1 MWLFRT
7 CCLVP
12 PILCNIRKI
21 VHSPLLF
28 LIKSHLCLQ
37 SLQDEA
43 GPLPKKDVNL
53 LESDIFD
60 PLAEDQKPDPPAPP
74 ASNPASNPAAASR
87 SPRHAY
93 SHPDYEERPD
103 GGQRDEVDH
112 RGGAAAAAGNASIV
126 PTQKMLQDKYE
137 QNLRCECFVALCFA
151 KFLVRISCS
160 SNFGPNFCSSK

>member
-1 MWLFRT
+1 MSEMCDRNCVTLGRRGRKSTPVST
-7 CCLVP
+7 C
-12 PILCNIRKI
+12 
-21 VHSPLLF
+21 LLS
-28 LIKSHLCLQ
+28 ISK
-37 SLQDEA
+37 DEA

-137 QNLRCECFVALCFA
+137 QNLRCVRMDCWVKCFRFLSEFLPAAKPRRRRSMQWVADN
-151 KFLVRISCS
+151 V
-160 SNFGPNFCSSK
+160 